1 MNSNIDL
8 IKENLELKKKI
19 KLYEV
24 STKLDYQKILLL
36 KEEINNLQSLILSHN
51 N

>member
-24 STKLDYQKILLL
+24 STKLDYQKIILL
-36 KEEINNLQSLILSHN
+36 KEEINNLQFIISSRN